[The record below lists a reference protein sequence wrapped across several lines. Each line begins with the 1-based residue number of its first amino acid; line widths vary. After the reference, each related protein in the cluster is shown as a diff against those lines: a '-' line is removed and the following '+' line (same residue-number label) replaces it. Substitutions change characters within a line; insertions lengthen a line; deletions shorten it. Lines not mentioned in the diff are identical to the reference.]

1 MYSKLYSQ
9 NKEILHNTFFQ
20 YIVSGLIGVSGQN
33 VPSLVEEEPK
43 KGGGLKPQLPNM
55 EEMDVTAVTQED
67 NLVMI
72 KIVQV
77 RR

>member
-1 MYSKLYSQ
+1 M
-9 NKEILHNTFFQ
+9 
-20 YIVSGLIGVSGQN
+20 SGLIGVSGQN

-43 KGGGLKPQLPNM
+43 KGRGLKPQLPNM
-55 EEMDVTAVTQED
+55 EEIDVTAAKQED

>member
-33 VPSLVEEEPK
+33 VPSLVEEDHK
-43 KGGGLKPQLPNM
+43 KKV
-55 EEMDVTAVTQED
+55 EEVEELEED
-67 NLVMI
+67 H
-72 KIVQV
+72 KE
-77 RR
+77 

>member
-1 MYSKLYSQ
+1 M
-9 NKEILHNTFFQ
+9 
-20 YIVSGLIGVSGQN
+20 SGPIGVSGQN

-43 KGGGLKPQLPNM
+43 KGRGLKPQLPNM
-55 EEMDVTAVTQED
+55 EEIDVTAAKQED

>member
-1 MYSKLYSQ
+1 M
-9 NKEILHNTFFQ
+9 
-20 YIVSGLIGVSGQN
+20 SGLIGVSGQN

-55 EEMDVTAVTQED
+55 EEMDATAVTQED